1 MADGDHLEAVD
12 AAYRHA
18 RTAIAHYRLSEARG
32 HLDDA
37 RRLLSGIEGPA
48 RFELDLRIR
57 LTESWLTCDDLG
69 LPAAL
74 SQVSEALREA
84 DEAGRDDLRGLAHIQ
99 AGVLSARAG
108 HLDDALAHLRVAVDV
123 SASLP
128 VDDRVRLLINKGAI
142 GSQTGA
148 LSEAA
153 NDLRA
158 AAELATDLPEYAFMA
173 THNLGFVE
181 FLRGDL
187 PAALARMAEADE
199 LGADVDRSVSRLDR
213 ARVLMEVGLVDDAVE
228 LLVTATAAMREARM
242 SDELADA
249 VLEQAR
255 CALLRGRT
263 VDAVALVDE
272 MLSESAKR
280 GEEPRHLE
288 AGLIRLEALTVDAGT
303 ATPELV
309 AETATLAGTAR
320 RAGAD
325 WLADRATA
333 LWVTLAGRAGVPV
346 DESLAGDGLRR
357 LRRSPHLATRTQ
369 AVMAQLSLATTPARR
384 GRLLRA
390 AATDVAAAREGMAS
404 LDLRTALAVH
414 VAPVIAFDLGQAVA
428 GRSAW
433 AALSATERWRTA
445 LDSVPSV
452 RPSADAAV
460 ASLWSRLRQRHEDLR
475 VAPPEQAVPLR
486 AEVGRIEHELRE
498 RSWAGSTKR
507 GSSAARRPRR
517 DELGPA
523 TVLSYLWSGDTTYVV
538 RLSPGEKAELV
549 PLGSHRGIADLVAR
563 AAADAG
569 AAARTLHGPLAA
581 GVLASLTDSLARL
594 DAMVLPGR
602 VEDGPLVIVPGGAL
616 AHLPWGM
623 LPRLRGRSVTV
634 SRSMAAWWRG
644 GTRVSGAPSV
654 GVAVGPGLGL
664 GEGEAE
670 AVSSSWRGAQRV
682 SGTPEGVSSAL
693 ADNDVVHVAAHGQ
706 HRADNPLFS
715 SLRLHGGLLFAHE
728 LEGMTL
734 ASSLVVLSA
743 CGVGRVHLRPGDEAL
758 GLTSSLLAMGVRAV
772 VAPLTDV
779 PDTVACETM
788 GELHRR
794 LAAGEEGPAA
804 LAAAS
809 SGLLARSFTWFGSNW
824 RVQGPQRSPA

>member
-1 MADGDHLEAVD
+1 MGDGDHLEAVD

-18 RTAIAHYRLSEARG
+18 RTAIAHYRLNEARA
-32 HLDDA
+32 HLSDA
-37 RRLLSGIEGPA
+37 RRLLAGVDGPE
-48 RFELDLRIR
+48 RFEPELRIR

-69 LPAAL
+69 LSAAL
-74 SQVSEALREA
+74 SQVSEALRQA

-108 HLDDALAHLRVAVDV
+108 HLDDALAQLRAAVDV
-123 SASLP
+123 SGNLP
-128 VDDRVRLLINKGAI
+128 LDDRVRLLINKGAI

-153 NDLRA
+153 TDLRA

-228 LLVTATAAMREARM
+228 LLLTAIATMREARM

-249 VLEQAR
+249 LLEQAR

-263 VDAVALVDE
+263 ADAVALVDD
-272 MLSESAKR
+272 MLAGSAER

-288 AGLIRLEALTVDAGT
+288 ARLIRLEALTGSAGT
-303 ATPELV
+303 ATPALV
-309 AETATLAGTAR
+309 AETTALAEAAGE
-320 RAGAD
+320 AGAQ

-333 LWVTLAGRAGVPV
+333 LWVILAGRAGVHV
-346 DESLAGDGLRR
+346 DESLVGDRLRR

-369 AVMAQLSLATTPARR
+369 AVTAQLSLASTPARR
-384 GRLLRA
+384 ARLLNAVA
-390 AATDVAAAREGMAS
+390 ADVAAAREGMAS

-414 VAPVIAFDLGQAVA
+414 VAPVIAFDLEQAVA
-428 GRSAW
+428 SRSAW

-452 RPSADAAV
+452 RPSADPAV
-460 ASLWSRLRQRHEDLR
+460 ASLWSGLRQRHEELR
-475 VAPPEQAVPLR
+475 DATPERAVPLR
-486 AEVGRIEHELRE
+486 AEVGRIERQLRE
-498 RSWAGSTKR
+498 RSWAGSASTR
-507 GSSAARRPRR
+507 SSATRRPRR

-523 TVLSYLWSGDTTYVV
+523 TVLSYLGCGDTTYVV
-538 RLSPGEKAELV
+538 RLSPGERAELV
-549 PLGSHRGIADLVAR
+549 PLGSQSGITDLVAR
-563 AAADAG
+563 AAADAD
-569 AAARTLHGPLAA
+569 AAARTMHGPLAS
-581 GVLASLTDSLARL
+581 GVLASLTDSVARL

-602 VEDGPLVIVPGGAL
+602 LGDGPLVIVPGGAL

-634 SRSMAAWWRG
+634 SRSMTAWWRG
-644 GTRVSGAPSV
+644 DTAVAGAPSV

-664 GEGEAE
+664 GDREAE
-670 AVSSSWRGAQRV
+670 VVRASWDGAHQV
-682 SGTPEGVSSAL
+682 AGTPEGVAAAL
-693 ADNDVVHVAAHGQ
+693 TSDDVVHVAAHGQ

-715 SLRLHGGLLFAHE
+715 SLRLHDGLLFAHE
-728 LEGMTL
+728 LEGATL
-734 ASSLVVLSA
+734 VSSLVVLSA
-743 CGVGRVHLRPGDEAL
+743 CGVGRAHLRPGDEAL

-779 PDTVACETM
+779 PDAVACETM

-794 LAAGEEGPAA
+794 LAAGEDGPAA

-824 RVQGPQRSPA
+824 RLCNPAQT